1 MSVVKWLLY
10 TDKLN
15 NSTLFFRNH
24 AKILGFSFLAG
35 KIINRFHANDNFTQR
50 GGKASDWVCLAG
62 AENSTIENTTL
73 FKQILPVKI
82 LVNWNPLFLE

>member
-1 MSVVKWLLY
+1 MQSFWGSVFLLARSL
-10 TDKLN
+10 TGF
-15 NSTLFFRNH
+15 TLTT
-24 AKILGFSFLAG
+24 ILHKG
-35 KIINRFHANDNFTQR
+35 

-82 LVNWNPLFLE
+82 LVN